1 MATPE
6 STVPGG
12 PSPSPGSGGTP
23 GNPAP
28 DAAAKEHERLLD
40 AFRTHILHLERIMD
54 VVEVSV
60 MALFHQHADQD
71 VEVARVLRSYASN
84 KLCLEIEAANKLL
97 KSLKRGPRE
106 SGG

>member
-1 MATPE
+1 MAAPE
-6 STVPGG
+6 STTPAG
-12 PSPSPGSGGTP
+12 PSPPLGPGGTS
-23 GNPAP
+23 GNPAL

-40 AFRTHILHLERIMD
+40 SFRLHILHLERIMD

-97 KSLKRGPRE
+97 KSLKRGSRE